1 MAQEGCASTTRH
13 IFPFFELPRELRDE
27 IYALALVNF
36 PPDSYSDLQI
46 GAEDMAPTDLLL
58 VCRQLRHELDSL
70 AQKCSRV
77 FIHDGPG
84 YDERQSGRLPP
95 AALKAAHLRAFIYF
109 GALEEEQMDLWSF
122 VPESAQRMPNLQSV
136 TLRLMTD
143 SSSDHWG
150 ELQRELLNGLCDQLS
165 RYCHLKVEL
174 VVVRDEVDEDHFWDP
189 DQQRDPAMIW
199 SDETRR
205 LVPVSEE
212 APHFDIDRA
221 PSSSKHGSSP

>member
-1 MAQEGCASTTRH
+1 MAPKQHSSHTRH

-27 IYALALVNF
+27 IYALSLVNF
-36 PPDSYSDLQI
+36 TPDRYSDLQI
-46 GAEDMAPTDLLL
+46 GAKDLAPTHLLL

-70 AQKCSRV
+70 ALKSSGV

-150 ELQRELLNGLCDQLS
+150 ESQRELLNELCDQLS
-165 RYCHLKVEL
+165 RCSHLNAEL
-174 VVVRDEVDEDHFWDP
+174 IVVRDEVDEDHFWDP
-189 DQQRDPAMIW
+189 DQRRDPAMIW
-199 SDETRR
+199 SNETRE

-212 APHFDIDRA
+212 APEFGMDRA
-221 PSSSKHGSSP
+221 SSSSKHGSSP

>member
-1 MAQEGCASTTRH
+1 MAQMGRNSPTRH

-27 IYALALVNF
+27 IYALSLVNF

-46 GAEDMAPTDLLL
+46 GAENMAPTHLLL
-58 VCRQLRHELDSL
+58 VCGQLRHELDSL
-70 AQKCSRV
+70 ARKRSRV

-84 YDERQSGRLPP
+84 YNDRESGRFPP

-122 VPESAQRMPNLQSV
+122 MPTATQNMPNLQGI

-150 ELQRELLNGLCDQLS
+150 ELQRELLNDLCDQLA
-165 RYCHLKVEL
+165 RPTHLKAEL
-174 VVVRDEVDEDHFWDP
+174 VIVRDEVDEEHFWDP
-189 DQQRDPAMIW
+189 NYQRDPAMIW
-199 SDETRR
+199 SNKTRK
-205 LVPVSEE
+205 LVAVSEE
-212 APHFDIDRA
+212 APAFDLDKA
-221 PSSSKHGSSP
+221 SSSSKHGSSP